1 MPSLA
6 LSSAED
12 KNKVRRA
19 LPTAVSFLLK
29 YKNVNIIQLTVFV

>member
-1 MPSLA
+1 MPSAA

-19 LPTAVSFLLK
+19 LPTAVSPSTP
-29 YKNVNIIQLTVFV
+29 KN